1 MRAQQSLGT
10 FKLTLCGAV
19 AAGLALLLASPAGA
33 SVGSCPSQPVAQRFL
48 QWSDPAWYAALPG
61 GGFEPATAPWTL
73 TGGAVVA
80 EGNEPFHIG
89 TAADHR
95 SLQLPPG
102 ASATSPAICIGVEH
116 PTLRLVARNGGSATA
131 PLTVSAVVSDP
142 TGGKRSILLAALTAR
157 DWAPTAPIP
166 VTLNALALALP
177 QSAAFRFSSA
187 GGAWAIDDVYID
199 PYGKG

>member
-1 MRAQQSLGT
+1 MI
-10 FKLTLCGAV
+10 KLAVRGAV
-19 AAGLALLLASPAGA
+19 AAGLALLLCAAPAAASAGA
-33 SVGSCPSQPVAQRFL
+33 CPSQPVAQRFL

-61 GGFEPATAPWTL
+61 GGFEQGTPAWTL
-73 TGGAVVA
+73 TGGGAVV

-102 ASATSPAICIGVEH
+102 ASGTSPAVCVGADH
-116 PTLRLVARNGGSATA
+116 ATLRLLVRNGGLPTA
-131 PLTVSAVVSDP
+131 PLTVSAVVS
-142 TGGKRSILLAALTAR
+142 GVAGEKRTIPLATLTAR

-166 VTLNALALALP
+166 VTLNVLALALP
-177 QSAAFRFSSA
+177 QSVAFRFDAA
-187 GGAWAIDDVYID
+187 GGGWAIDDVYVD